1 MVKSDLKRL
10 LEVGA
15 HFGHQSKRW
24 DPKMDK
30 YLYGVNGGVHIFDL
44 IQTKKGLDEALG
56 VLTDAAKQS
65 KKILFVGTKRQ
76 GKELVKRTAK
86 ETGSFWVTER
96 WLGGTFTNFDQIQN
110 SLRKLDELKG
120 DKKEGKHAKYTK
132 KERLLLDREIDRL
145 ERFFGGI
152 VGMDVLP
159 EVMVILDVKREHTAI
174 SEAIAKSVSIIGIVD
189 SNADPDGI
197 EYVIPMNDDATSA
210 LNYILE
216 LMSQAILEGKKKGST
231 SAKSTKAKTKTK
243 VKTKTK
249 K

>member
-24 DPKMDK
+24 DPKMK
-30 YLYGVNGGVHIFDL
+30 RYIYGVQGGVHIFDL
-44 IQTKKGLDEALG
+44 LLTKKGLDEALAA
-56 VLTDAAKQS
+56 LTDAAKQS

-76 GKELVKRTAK
+76 GKLKTKKVAK

-110 SLRKLDELKG
+110 SLRKLDELKK
-120 DKKEGKHAKYTK
+120 DKTEGKFSKYTK
-132 KERLLLDREIDRL
+132 KERLLIDREIERL

-152 VGMDVLP
+152 VGMDTLP
-159 EVMVILDVKREHTAI
+159 DLIVIVDVKREHTATAE
-174 SEAIAKSVSIIGIVD
+174 SIAKGIDVIGIVD
-189 SNADPDGI
+189 SNADPDDI
-197 EYVIPMNDDATSA
+197 EYIIPMNDDATSA
-210 LNYILE
+210 LDYVLG
-216 LMSQAILEGKKKGST
+216 LMSKAILDGKKGIKSST
-231 SAKSTKAKTKTK
+231 SKKSKSKVAK
-243 VKTKTK
+243 K